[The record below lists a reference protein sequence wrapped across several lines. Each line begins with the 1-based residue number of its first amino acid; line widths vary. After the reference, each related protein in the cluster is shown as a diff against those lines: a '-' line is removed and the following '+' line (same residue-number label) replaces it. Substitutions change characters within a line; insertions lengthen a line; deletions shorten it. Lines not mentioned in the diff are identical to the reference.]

1 MDKITKSGL
10 SISSFMLHAALAQEI
25 VIVEEVKDFNKQ
37 LLKIGNNL
45 NQLTILAHKGNIST
59 VNLNETKEVLTN
71 IYKELTRIRR

>member
-1 MDKITKSGL
+1 MNAKL
-10 SISSFMLHAALAQEI
+10 SSFIRLSVLDKQI
-25 VIVEEVKDFNKQ
+25 VIVDGVKDFNKQ